1 MISRLG
7 IALILVGIITL
18 VVFLLT
24 SQVQE
29 ADLNVLLLGVG
40 ASLSGLLLRRRGA
53 RQSARQS
60 SRFQMLRRFKDG
72 GEDLEE

>member
-7 IALILVGIITL
+7 TALILVGIIAL

-24 SQVQE
+24 AQVQE
-29 ADLNVLLLGVG
+29 ADLNVLLFGVG
-40 ASLSGLLLRRRGA
+40 ASLFGLLLRRRSA
-53 RQSARQS
+53 RQSARKS
-60 SRFQMLRRFKDG
+60 TRFQMLRRFKDG

>member
-7 IALILVGIITL
+7 TALILVGIISL

-24 SQVQE
+24 YQVQE
-29 ADLNVLLLGVG
+29 ADLNVLLFGVG
-40 ASLSGLLLRRRGA
+40 ASLFGLLFRRRGA

-60 SRFQMLRRFKDG
+60 TRFQMLRRFKDG
-72 GEDLEE
+72 GENLDE

>member
-7 IALILVGIITL
+7 TALILVGIISL

-24 SQVQE
+24 YQVQE
-29 ADLNVLLLGVG
+29 ADLNVLLFGVG
-40 ASLSGLLLRRRGA
+40 ASLFGLLFRRRGA

-60 SRFQMLRRFKDG
+60 TRFQMLRRFKDG
-72 GEDLEE
+72 GEDLDE

>member
-7 IALILVGIITL
+7 TALILVGIIVL

-24 SQVQE
+24 YQVQE
-29 ADLNVLLLGVG
+29 ADLNVLLFGVG
-40 ASLSGLLLRRRGA
+40 ASLFGLLFRRRGA

-60 SRFQMLRRFKDG
+60 TRFQMLRRFKDG
-72 GEDLEE
+72 GEDLDE

>member
-7 IALILVGIITL
+7 TALILVGIISL

-24 SQVQE
+24 YQVNE
-29 ADLNVLLLGVG
+29 ADLNVLLFGVG
-40 ASLSGLLLRRRGA
+40 ASLFGLLFRRRGA

-60 SRFQMLRRFKDG
+60 TRFQMLRRFKDG
-72 GEDLEE
+72 GEDLDE

>member
-7 IALILVGIITL
+7 TALILIGIIVL

-29 ADLNVLLLGVG
+29 ADLNILLFGVG
-40 ASLSGLLLRRRGA
+40 SSLFGLLLRRRGA
-53 RQSARQS
+53 RQAARQS
-60 SRFQMLRRFKDG
+60 TRFQMLRRFKDG

>member
-7 IALILVGIITL
+7 TALILVGIIAM

-24 SQVQE
+24 YQVQE
-29 ADLNVLLLGVG
+29 ADLNVLLFGVG
-40 ASLSGLLLRRRGA
+40 ASLFGLLFRRRGA

-60 SRFQMLRRFKDG
+60 TRFQMLRRFKDG
-72 GEDLEE
+72 GEDLDE

>member
-1 MISRLG
+1 MLSRLG
-7 IALILVGIITL
+7 TALILVGVIAL

-24 SQVQE
+24 YQVQE
-29 ADLNVLLLGVG
+29 ADLNVLLIGVG
-40 ASLSGLLLRRRGA
+40 ASLFGLLLRRRSA

-60 SRFQMLRRFKDG
+60 TRFQMLRRFRDG